1 MDIYPTSTKIELVAV
16 DKVFVPRRTYY
27 PLKPCG
33 SSVSVNKKI
42 NIVRHDE
49 LLDSTRINII
59 FRTGSRF
66 LASGFL
72 GSLANSGD

>member
-1 MDIYPTSTKIELVAV
+1 M
-16 DKVFVPRRTYY
+16 
-27 PLKPCG
+27 
-33 SSVSVNKKI
+33 SVNKKI
-42 NIVRHDE
+42 IIDSPDE
-49 LLDSTRINII
+49 LLDSKRINII